1 MSPTA
6 RLRVR
11 RDLHV
16 MIGRQVPPAAAPP
29 VAVNRS
35 NPDRHPA
42 TFTGGGDTSGINA
55 TSTEVPGGYRV
66 VFAAPWSTLRADAEP
81 GAVFGANLNVSDGL
95 GSGATGVMASMESSN
110 PGRVSTDPDRPGLHQ
125 ERPGLWST
133 LVLDR

>member
-1 MSPTA
+1 
-6 RLRVR
+6 
-11 RDLHV
+11 